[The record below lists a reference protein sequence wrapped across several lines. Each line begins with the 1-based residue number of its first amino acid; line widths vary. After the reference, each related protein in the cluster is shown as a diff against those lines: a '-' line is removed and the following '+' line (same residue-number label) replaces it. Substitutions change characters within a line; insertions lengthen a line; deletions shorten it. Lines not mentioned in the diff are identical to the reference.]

1 MGNKKRK
8 LSVAI
13 SALVLTV
20 NSVQN
25 SLGDFEKIRE
35 IIKIKFIL
43 KELIKKRE
51 KMGKKS
57 SEKKAKREFEN
68 FEKNKIEVIEKK
80 ESKEIHIQNIDSKK
94 LSKYEKIKKFRNLEN
109 VSITYGD
116 NEKDKFKDF
125 QEIYILI
132 NNRIKEQNKKWIC
145 SEKNKIFYILP
156 YGFLTT
162 ERIEGDYYSNYESNQ
177 KKIDEFSKKL
187 KEKEIH
193 FIIPNSDD
201 LYKLQN
207 IDFLEEGY
215 WIYYWYDNRLNHLY
229 INGVITNKYYS
240 ENLIGIDNLDNFFK
254 FLETRNK
261 KSNFKNNDLKNFDRI
276 LKEKEIDLNKE
287 YDYEEILEII
297 DMINDDELKKA
308 FEEVEDEFQN
318 GNIELKDFFEEYQFS
333 LLEDDNLRDFE
344 VILNYD
350 LLDST
355 IITKEYEERFNKL
368 SEAYRTYKKYV
379 SCIYNEGNEYYEK
392 VRIFFDTEKI
402 IESIK
407 NREKI
412 FNNIEIAYL
421 ENELGIEK
429 EVIYLD
435 KNTYYYK
442 NGDIE
447 EVYGNSPAE
456 KKSVYYYKN
465 GDIEERIYQNGILNG
480 KSILKFSNGD
490 IEERNYKN
498 GILDGKAIS
507 KTNNKEKAYL
517 YNNGIKEEMPKL
529 KYYLSIDKDRIN
541 IDDYQEN
548 ILLDPNVGHWDLKEQ
563 DKKELKEILGKNVY
577 KRDPKK
583 DINQGGIVAI
593 DFGTKSTVVVYQK
606 DSENILPM
614 RISGDKLNKEVRS
627 SDYENPTVI
636 EFRDIDKFLKDY
648 NAKAGRPETKWED
661 ITISHTAFGNLTEV
675 SSEYFD
681 SIISD
686 IKQWTAS
693 KNQKIILV
701 DRKGKEI
708 LLPPYLELKEKN
720 KDYIDPVELY
730 AYYIGS
736 YINNM
741 INGIYLEYYLS
752 FPVTYEKAIRER
764 ILKSFEKGIQK
775 SLPIEI
781 QEDKDLMKK
790 FRVRHGANEPAAFAV
805 CALSKLEIE
814 PKNEEDKI
822 YYGVFDFG
830 GGTTDFD
837 FGIWKYSEEED
848 LYDYELEHFGAG
860 GERYLG
866 GENILK
872 ELAYKVFTDN
882 SSNLRKNRI
891 QYTRPEW
898 CDETIGE
905 EVLVSQTKQARQNST
920 KVAKELRGI
929 WENTTTERV
938 DYISVNLFNS
948 LGEVNTGFKLDVKED
963 ELKKLIKEKIEK
975 GIKNFFIKMEDAFR
989 EEDVKEIN
997 IFLAGNSCKHPFVEE
1012 IFNRYI
1018 EEKKDKFKISIYN
1031 TKMFEKLKETN
1042 KVNPTAK
1049 TGVAFGLIYSRN
1061 SGRIKVTSRDE
1072 KANMNNEVNFKFYVG
1087 NNRRN
1092 KFNCIISQNSNY
1104 DEYKFFGI
1112 VKSDIFE
1119 LYYSTSPEAQTNE
1132 MKSSEAKIKRVNL
1145 TKDYDEEDRY
1155 RIYLKANESDKLVY
1169 AIVKEEKE
1177 IEIKKFVEEG
1187 EVTLN

>member
-1 MGNKKRK
+1 MGNKKVK
-8 LSVAI
+8 LSITI
-13 SALVLTV
+13 SALISTV

-25 SLGDFEKIRE
+25 GLGDFEKISE

-43 KELIKKRE
+43 KEVIKKRE

-94 LSKYEKIKKFRNLEN
+94 LSKYEKIKKFRDLEN

-132 NNRIKEQNKKWIC
+132 NNGIEEQNKKWIY
-145 SEKNKIFYILP
+145 SEKNKISYILP

-229 INGVITNKYYS
+229 INGVRTNKYYS
-240 ENLIGIDNLDNFFK
+240 ENLIGIDNFDNFFK

-261 KSNFKNNDLKNFDRI
+261 KSNFKNNDLRTFEKI

-297 DMINDDELKKA
+297 DTINDDELKKV
-308 FEEVEDEFQN
+308 FKEVEDEFQN
-318 GNIELKDFFEEYQFS
+318 GNIELKDFFEKYQYS
-333 LLEDDNLRDFE
+333 LLENDELKDFE

-350 LLDST
+350 LLDTS
-355 IITKEYEERFNKL
+355 IITKEYERRFNKL
-368 SEAYRTYKKYV
+368 AEAYRTYKKYI
-379 SCIYNEGNEYYEK
+379 SCICNENNEYYEK
-392 VRIFFDTEKI
+392 VGIFFDTKKI

-435 KNTYYYK
+435 KNSYYYK
-442 NGDIE
+442 NGEIE

-456 KKSVYYYKN
+456 KKSIYYYKN

-507 KTNNKEKAYL
+507 KTNNKEKEYV
-517 YNNGIKEEMPKL
+517 YNNGIKEEMPLL
-529 KYYLSIDKDRIN
+529 KYYLSIDKERIN

-577 KRDPKK
+577 KRNPK
-583 DINQGGIVAI
+583 DDVNQGGIVAI

-614 RISGDKLNKEVRS
+614 RISGDKLNREVRNT
-627 SDYENPTVI
+627 DYENPTVI

-648 NAKAGRPETKWED
+648 NAKVGRPDTKWED

-708 LLPPYLELKEKN
+708 LLPPYLELKEKS

-805 CALSKLEIE
+805 CALSKLEMK
-814 PKNEEDKI
+814 PKNEEDKV

-882 SSNLRKNRI
+882 SSNLRKNQI

-898 CDETIGE
+898 CDEIIGE
-905 EVLVSQTKQARQNST
+905 ETLVSQTKQARQNST

-938 DYISVNLFNS
+938 DFISVNLFDS
-948 LGEVNTGFKLDVKED
+948 HGEVNAGFKLNVKED
-963 ELKKLIKEKIEK
+963 DLKILIKEKIEK
-975 GIKNFFIKMEDAFR
+975 GIKNFFIKMEDAFKG
-989 EEDVKEIN
+989 EDVKEIN

-1018 EEKKDKFKISIYN
+1018 EEKKDKFKISIHN

-1072 KANMNNEVNFKFYVG
+1072 KANINNEVNFKFYVG

-1092 KFNCIISQNSNY
+1092 KFNCIISPNSNY

-1132 MKSSEAKIKRVNL
+1132 MKSSEAKIKRINL
-1145 TKDYDEEDRY
+1145 KKDYDEEDRY
-1155 RIYLKANESDKLVY
+1155 RIYLKADKSDKLTY
-1169 AIVKEEKE
+1169 AIVKEEKD
-1177 IEIKKFVEEG
+1177 IETKNFIEEG
-1187 EVTLN
+1187 EITLN

>member
-43 KELIKKRE
+43 KKVIEIKRE

-57 SEKKAKREFEN
+57 SAKKVKKEFESL
-68 FEKNKIEVIEKK
+68 EKNRIEKIEEISTQDINLK
-80 ESKEIHIQNIDSKK
+80 ELK
-94 LSKYEKIKKFRNLEN
+94 KYEKIKKFRNLEKVN
-109 VSITYGD
+109 IIYSN

-125 QEIYILI
+125 QEIYNLI
-132 NNRIKEQNKKWIC
+132 NIKLEVKNKKWIF
-145 SEKNKIFYILP
+145 SQKDNIYYIFPYDFFVTERLKGEYSIFRSAKEDKINRDIIKKVSYKIREKGFEFNLP
-156 YGFLTT
+156 EERSIKLLNSIGFL
-162 ERIEGDYYSNYESNQ
+162 GNGNWVYYQKQVLEYMTIKYSFNY
-177 KKIDEFSKKL
+177 
-187 KEKEIH
+187 
-193 FIIPNSDD
+193 SDN
-201 LYKLQN
+201 YT
-207 IDFLEEGY
+207 Y
-215 WIYYWYDNRLNHLY
+215 
-229 INGVITNKYYS
+229 
-240 ENLIGIDNLDNFFK
+240 NLIGVYKLDNFFNSLK
-254 FLETRNK
+254 YRNK
-261 KSNFKNNDLKNFDRI
+261 NFNFIENEDLKN
-276 LKEKEIDLNKE
+276 
-287 YDYEEILEII
+287 
-297 DMINDDELKKA
+297 
-308 FEEVEDEFQN
+308 
-318 GNIELKDFFEEYQFS
+318 
-333 LLEDDNLRDFE
+333 FE
-344 VILNYD
+344 VILNYN

-355 IITKEYEERFNKL
+355 IITKEFEKSFNNLVEVYK
-368 SEAYRTYKKYV
+368 TYKNYI
-379 SCIYNEGNEYYEK
+379 SCIYNKDDENIG
-392 VRIFFDTEKI
+392 ILFDIDKI
-402 IESIK
+402 TESIK
-407 NREKI
+407 DKKKV
-412 FNNIEIAYL
+412 FDSIEIPYFP
-421 ENELGIEK
+421 NELGIER
-429 EVIYLD
+429 EIVHLD
-435 KNTYYYK
+435 RNIYYYK

-447 EVYGNSPAE
+447 EVYNENSGE
-456 KKSVYYYKN
+456 NKSIYYFKN
-465 GDIEERIYQNGILNG
+465 GDIEEKKYQYGLLNGKSILNFSNGDVEERIYQNGVLDGKSILKLANGDIEERTYQNGVLNG
-480 KSILKFSNGD
+480 KSILKSTTGQ
-490 IEERNYKN
+490 IEERTYQN
-498 GILDGKAIS
+498 GVLDGTSIYQNGDK
-507 KTNNKEKAYL
+507 KKAYC
-517 YNNGIKEEMPKL
+517 YTNGIKEEMPVL
-529 KYYLSIDKDRIN
+529 KYYLSIDKERIN
-541 IDDYQEN
+541 TDDYQED

-577 KRDPKK
+577 KRNPK
-583 DINQGGIVAI
+583 DDVNQGGIVAI

-614 RISGDKLNKEVRS
+614 RISGEKLNREVRNT
-627 SDYENPTVI
+627 DYENPTVI
-636 EFRDIDKFLKDY
+636 EFRDINKFLKDY
-648 NAKAGRPETKWED
+648 NAKVGRPDTKWQD
-661 ITISHTAFGNLTEV
+661 ITVSHTAFGNLTEV

-708 LLPPYLELKEKN
+708 LLPPYLELKEKS

-781 QEDKDLMKK
+781 QGDKDLMKK

-814 PKNEEDKI
+814 PKNEEDKV

-882 SSNLRKNRI
+882 SSNLRKNQI

-898 CDETIGE
+898 CDELVGE
-905 EVLVSQTKQARQNST
+905 EILVSQTKQARQNST

-938 DYISVNLFNS
+938 DFISVNLFDS
-948 LGEVNTGFKLDVKED
+948 HGEVNAGFKLNVKED
-963 ELKKLIKEKIEK
+963 DLKNLIKEKIEK
-975 GIKNFFIKMEDAFR
+975 GIKNFFIKMEDAFKG
-989 EEDVKEIN
+989 EDVKEIN

-1012 IFNRYI
+1012 IFNSYI
-1018 EEKKDKFKISIYN
+1018 EKKKDKFKINIYD
-1031 TKMFEKLKETN
+1031 TKMFEKLKDT
-1042 KVNPTAK
+1042 KKTNPTAK

-1072 KANMNNEVNFKFYVG
+1072 KANISNEINFKFYIG

-1092 KFNCIISQNSNY
+1092 KFNCIISPNSNY

-1132 MKSSEAKIKRVNL
+1132 MKSSEAKIKRINL
-1145 TKDYDEEDRY
+1145 KKDYDEEDRY
-1155 RIYLKANESDKLVY
+1155 RIYLKANEADKLVY
-1169 AIVKEEKE
+1169 AIVKEEKD
-1177 IEIKKFVEEG
+1177 IETKKFIEEG

>member
-57 SEKKAKREFEN
+57 SEKKVRKEFESL
-68 FEKNKIEVIEKK
+68 EKNRIEKIEEISTQDINLK
-80 ESKEIHIQNIDSKK
+80 ELK
-94 LSKYEKIKKFRNLEN
+94 KYEKIKKFRNLEKVN
-109 VSITYGD
+109 IIYSN

-125 QEIYILI
+125 QEIYNLI
-132 NNRIKEQNKKWIC
+132 NIKLEVKNKKWIF
-145 SEKNKIFYILP
+145 SQKDNIYYIFPYDFFVTERLKGEYSIFRSAKEDKINRDIIKKVSYKIREKGFEFNLP
-156 YGFLTT
+156 EERSIKLLNSIGFL
-162 ERIEGDYYSNYESNQ
+162 GNGNWVYYQKQILEYMTIKDSFNY
-177 KKIDEFSKKL
+177 
-187 KEKEIH
+187 
-193 FIIPNSDD
+193 SDN
-201 LYKLQN
+201 YT
-207 IDFLEEGY
+207 
-215 WIYYWYDNRLNHLY
+215 H
-229 INGVITNKYYS
+229 
-240 ENLIGIDNLDNFFK
+240 NLIGVYKLDNFFNSLK
-254 FLETRNK
+254 YRNK
-261 KSNFKNNDLKNFDRI
+261 NFNFIENEDLKN
-276 LKEKEIDLNKE
+276 
-287 YDYEEILEII
+287 
-297 DMINDDELKKA
+297 
-308 FEEVEDEFQN
+308 
-318 GNIELKDFFEEYQFS
+318 
-333 LLEDDNLRDFE
+333 FE
-344 VILNYD
+344 VILNYN

-355 IITKEYEERFNKL
+355 IITKEFEKSFNNLVEVYK
-368 SEAYRTYKKYV
+368 TYKNYI
-379 SCIYNEGNEYYEK
+379 SCIYNKDDENIG
-392 VRIFFDTEKI
+392 ILFDIDKI
-402 IESIK
+402 TESIK
-407 NREKI
+407 DKKKV
-412 FNNIEIAYL
+412 FDSIEIPYFP
-421 ENELGIEK
+421 NELGIER
-429 EVIYLD
+429 EIVHLD
-435 KNTYYYK
+435 RNIYYYK

-447 EVYGNSPAE
+447 EVYNENSGE
-456 KKSVYYYKN
+456 NKSIYYFKN
-465 GDIEERIYQNGILNG
+465 GDIEEKKYQYGLLNGKSILNFSNGDVEERIYQNGILNG
-480 KSILKFSNGD
+480 KSILKLANGD
-490 IEERNYKN
+490 IEERTYQNEVLN
-498 GILDGKAIS
+498 GKSILKSTTGQIEERTYQNGVLDGTSIYQNGDK
-507 KTNNKEKAYL
+507 KKAYC
-517 YNNGIKEEMPKL
+517 YTNGIKEEMPVL
-529 KYYLSIDKDRIN
+529 KYYLSIDKERIN
-541 IDDYQEN
+541 TDDYQEN

-614 RISGDKLNKEVRS
+614 RISGDKLNREVRDT
-627 SDYENPTVI
+627 DYENPTVI
-636 EFRDIDKFLKDY
+636 EFRDIEKFLKDY

-708 LLPPYLELKEKN
+708 LLPPYLELKEKS

-814 PKNEEDKI
+814 PKNEEDKV

-860 GERYLG
+860 GDKYLG

-882 SSNLRKNRI
+882 SSNLRKNQI

-898 CDETIGE
+898 CDELVGE
-905 EVLVSQTKQARQNST
+905 EILVSQTKQARQNST

-938 DYISVNLFNS
+938 DFISVNLFDS
-948 LGEVNTGFKLDVKED
+948 HAEVNAGFKLNVKED
-963 ELKKLIKEKIEK
+963 DLKNLIKEKIEK
-975 GIKNFFIKMEDAFR
+975 GIKNFFIKMEDAFKG
-989 EEDVKEIN
+989 EDVKEIN

-1018 EEKKDKFKISIYN
+1018 EEKKDKFKINIYN
-1031 TKMFEKLKETN
+1031 TKMFNDLKETN

-1092 KFNCIISQNSNY
+1092 KFNCIISPNSNY

-1132 MKSSEAKIKRVNL
+1132 MKSSEAKIKRANL
-1145 TKDYDEEDRY
+1145 KKDYDEEERY
-1155 RIYLKANESDKLVY
+1155 RIYLKADKSDELSY
-1169 AIVKEEKE
+1169 AIVKEEKD
-1177 IEIKKFVEEG
+1177 IETKKFVEEG
-1187 EVTLN
+1187 EISLN

>member
-1 MGNKKRK
+1 
-8 LSVAI
+8 
-13 SALVLTV
+13 
-20 NSVQN
+20 
-25 SLGDFEKIRE
+25 
-35 IIKIKFIL
+35 
-43 KELIKKRE
+43 
-51 KMGKKS
+51 MGKKNL
-57 SEKKAKREFEN
+57 EKKVKREFGTLEQN
-68 FEKNKIEVIEKK
+68 QVEVIEIK
-80 ESKEIHIQNIDSKK
+80 ENTMQDVNLNEPNKF
-94 LSKYEKIKKFRNLEN
+94 EKIKKFQDLEN
-109 VSITYGD
+109 VIITYGD

-125 QEIYILI
+125 QEMYNLI
-132 NNRIKEQNKKWIC
+132 NNEIEVQDKKWIY
-145 SEKNKIFYILP
+145 SKKNSLFYILP
-156 YGFLTT
+156 FQFITT
-162 ERIEGDYYSNYESNQ
+162 ERIEGEYYNDNEGNQ
-177 KKIDEFSKKL
+177 KKLEEISEKLKDKKINFNFLDYTELKILENIGFIGDGDWIHRMKYFSKKNT
-187 KEKEIH
+187 
-193 FIIPNSDD
+193 FMR
-201 LYKLQN
+201 
-207 IDFLEEGY
+207 
-215 WIYYWYDNRLNHLY
+215 IYGFSYD
-229 INGVITNKYYS
+229 KYYTY
-240 ENLIGIDNLDNFFK
+240 NLMGIHRLEDFFK
-254 FLETRNK
+254 FLENRNRA
-261 KSNFKNNDLKNFDRI
+261 SNFKNNDLKTFDRI
-276 LKEKEIDLNKE
+276 LKEKEIDLNEE
-287 YDYEEILEII
+287 YDFEEILKII
-297 DMINDDELKKA
+297 DTINDNGLKEA
-308 FEEVEDEFQN
+308 FEEVKYKFQN
-318 GNIELKDFFEEYQFS
+318 GSIKLKDFIGEYQFS
-333 LLEDDNLRDFE
+333 LLEDDILEDFE
-344 VILNYD
+344 VILNYE
-350 LLDST
+350 LLDPS
-355 IITKEYEERFNKL
+355 IITKEYEKKFNNL
-368 SEAYRTYKKYV
+368 VEAYRTYKDYIACV
-379 SCIYNEGNEYYEK
+379 YNEDDEK
-392 VRIFFDTEKI
+392 VGIFFNTKKI

-407 NREKI
+407 NIEEI
-412 FNNIEIAYL
+412 FNNIEINYL
-421 ENELGIEK
+421 ENKLGIEK
-429 EVIYLD
+429 EIVYSD
-435 KNTYYYK
+435 RNTYYYK
-442 NGDIE
+442 SGDIE
-447 EVYGNSPAE
+447 EVYDTNSE
-456 KKSVYYYKN
+456 KNKSIYYFKN
-465 GDIEERIYQNGILNG
+465 GDIEERIYQNGIL
-480 KSILKFSNGD
+480 
-490 IEERNYKN
+490 E
-498 GILDGKAIS
+498 GKAIY
-507 KTNNKEKAYL
+507 KTNNKERAYF
-517 YNNGIKEEMPKL
+517 YKNGIKEEMPKL
-529 KYYLSIDKDRIN
+529 KYYLSIDKERIN
-541 IDDYQEN
+541 IDDYQETM
-548 ILLDPNVGHWDLKEQ
+548 LVDPNIGHWDLKEE

-577 KRDPKK
+577 KRDSKK

-614 RISGDKLNKEVRS
+614 RISGDKLNREVRS
-627 SDYENPTVI
+627 TDYENPTVI
-636 EFRDIDKFLKDY
+636 EFRDIEKFLKDY
-648 NAKAGRPETKWED
+648 NTKVGRPDTKWED
-661 ITISHTAFGNLTEV
+661 ITVSHTAFGNLTEV

-693 KNQKIILV
+693 KNESIVIV

-708 LLPPYLELKEKN
+708 LLSPYLELKEKSKN
-720 KDYIDPVELY
+720 YLDPVELY

-814 PKNEEDKI
+814 PKNEEDKV

-860 GERYLG
+860 GDKYLG

-882 SSNLRKNRI
+882 SPNLRKNQI

-898 CDETIGE
+898 CDEIIGE
-905 EVLVSQTKQARQNST
+905 ETLVSQTKQARQNST

-929 WENTTTERV
+929 WENTTTERL

-948 LGEVNTGFKLDVKED
+948 LGEVNAGFKLDVKEE
-963 ELKKLIKEKIEK
+963 ELKNLIKEKIEK
-975 GIKNFFIKMEDAFR
+975 GIKNFFIKMEDAFKG
-989 EEDVKEIN
+989 EDVKEIN

-1018 EEKKDKFKISIYN
+1018 EEKKDKLKINIYN
-1031 TKMFEKLKETN
+1031 TKMFDDLKETN

-1061 SGRIKVTSRDE
+1061 SGRIKVISRDE
-1072 KANMNNEVNFKFYVG
+1072 KANVNNEVNFKFYVG

-1092 KFNCIISQNSNY
+1092 KFNCIISPNSNY

-1132 MKSSEAKIKRVNL
+1132 MKSSEAKIKRVSL
-1145 TKDYDEEDRY
+1145 KKDYDEEDRY
-1155 RIYLKANESDKLVY
+1155 RIYLKANKSDELSY
-1169 AIVKEEKE
+1169 AIVKEEKD
-1177 IEIKKFVEEG
+1177 IETKKFVEEG

>member
-1 MGNKKRK
+1 MGNKKRR

-13 SALVLTV
+13 LALVSTV
-20 NSVQN
+20 NGTQN
-25 SLGDFEKIRE
+25 GLENFEKISE

-43 KELIKKRE
+43 KEVIKKRE

-125 QEIYILI
+125 QEIYNLI
-132 NNRIKEQNKKWIC
+132 NIKLENKNKKWIF
-145 SEKNKIFYILP
+145 SQKDNIYYIFPYDFLVTERLKGEYSIFRSVKEDKDKINRDIIKKASYKIREKGIEFSLP
-156 YGFLTT
+156 EERSIKLLNSIGFLGN
-162 ERIEGDYYSNYESNQ
+162 GD
-177 KKIDEFSKKL
+177 
-187 KEKEIH
+187 
-193 FIIPNSDD
+193 
-201 LYKLQN
+201 
-207 IDFLEEGY
+207 
-215 WIYYWYDNRLNHLY
+215 WIYYQKQVLEYMS
-229 INGVITNKYYS
+229 INNSFNYS
-240 ENLIGIDNLDNFFK
+240 NNYAYNLIGIYKLDNFFNSLK
-254 FLETRNK
+254 YRNE
-261 KSNFKNNDLKNFDRI
+261 NFNFIENEDLKNF
-276 LKEKEIDLNKE
+276 EV
-287 YDYEEILEII
+287 
-297 DMINDDELKKA
+297 MIN
-308 FEEVEDEFQN
+308 
-318 GNIELKDFFEEYQFS
+318 Y
-333 LLEDDNLRDFE
+333 NLS
-344 VILNYD
+344 
-350 LLDST
+350 DST
-355 IITKEYEERFNKL
+355 IITKEYEKSFNKL
-368 SEAYRTYKKYV
+368 TETYRTYKHYI
-379 SCIYNEGNEYYEK
+379 SCIYNKDNKNIG
-392 VRIFFDTEKI
+392 ILFDIDKI

-407 NREKI
+407 DKKKV
-412 FNNIEIAYL
+412 FDSIEIPYFP
-421 ENELGIEK
+421 NEIGVEK
-429 EVIYLD
+429 EIVHSDRNI
-435 KNTYYYK
+435 YYYK

-447 EVYGNSPAE
+447 EVYSENLRGN
-456 KKSVYYYKN
+456 KSIYYLKN
-465 GDIEERIYQNGILNG
+465 GDVEERIYQNGILNGKSILKFSSRDIEERIYQNGILNG
-480 KSILKFSNGD
+480 KSILKLVNGE
-490 IEERNYKN
+490 IEERTYQN
-498 GILDGKAIS
+498 GILDGTSIYKNGDKK
-507 KTNNKEKAYL
+507 KTY
-517 YNNGIKEEMPKL
+517 YYTNGIKEEMPKL
-529 KYYLSIDKDRIN
+529 KYYLSIDRNRIN

-577 KRDPKK
+577 KKDPKK

-614 RISGDKLNKEVRS
+614 RISGDKLNREVRS
-627 SDYENPTVI
+627 TDYENPTVI
-636 EFRDIDKFLKDY
+636 EFRDIEKFLKDY

-701 DRKGKEI
+701 DRKEKEI
-708 LLPPYLELKEKN
+708 LLPPYLELNEKS
-720 KDYIDPVELY
+720 KDYLDPVELY

-814 PKNEEDKI
+814 PKNEEDKV

-848 LYDYELEHFGAG
+848 LYDYELEHFKAG
-860 GERYLG
+860 GDKNLG

-882 SSNLRKNRI
+882 SSNLRKSQI

-898 CDETIGE
+898 CDETVGE

-948 LGEVNTGFKLDVKED
+948 LGEINAGFKLDVKED

-975 GIKNFFIKMEDAFR
+975 GIKNFFIKMEDAFK
-989 EEDVKEIN
+989 EEDAKEIN

-1018 EEKKDKFKISIYN
+1018 EEKKDKFKINIYN
-1031 TKMFEKLKETN
+1031 TKMFNDLKETN

-1092 KFNCIISQNSNY
+1092 KFNCIISPNSNY

-1119 LYYSTSPEAQTNE
+1119 LYYSTLPEAQTNE
-1132 MKSSEAKIKRVNL
+1132 MKSSEAKIKRINL
-1145 TKDYDEEDRY
+1145 KKDYDEEDRY
-1155 RIYLKANESDKLVY
+1155 RIYLKANKSDKLAY
-1169 AIVKEEKE
+1169 AIVKEEKD
-1177 IEIKKFVEEG
+1177 IETKNFIEEG
-1187 EVTLN
+1187 EITLN

>member
-57 SEKKAKREFEN
+57 SEKKAKREFESL
-68 FEKNKIEVIEKK
+68 EKNRIEKIE
-80 ESKEIHIQNIDSKK
+80 EISTQNINLKELK
-94 LSKYEKIKKFRNLEN
+94 KYEKIKKFRNLEKVN
-109 VSITYGD
+109 IIYSN

-125 QEIYILI
+125 QEIYNLI
-132 NNRIKEQNKKWIC
+132 NIKLEVKNKKWIF
-145 SEKNKIFYILP
+145 SQKDNIYYIFPYDFFVTERLKGEYSIFRSAKEDKINRDIIKKVSYKIREKGFEFNLP
-156 YGFLTT
+156 EERSIKLLNSIGFL
-162 ERIEGDYYSNYESNQ
+162 GNGNWVYYQKQVLEYMTIKDSFNY
-177 KKIDEFSKKL
+177 
-187 KEKEIH
+187 
-193 FIIPNSDD
+193 SDN
-201 LYKLQN
+201 YT
-207 IDFLEEGY
+207 
-215 WIYYWYDNRLNHLY
+215 H
-229 INGVITNKYYS
+229 
-240 ENLIGIDNLDNFFK
+240 NLIGVYKLDNFFNSLK
-254 FLETRNK
+254 YRNK
-261 KSNFKNNDLKNFDRI
+261 NFNFIENEDLKN
-276 LKEKEIDLNKE
+276 
-287 YDYEEILEII
+287 
-297 DMINDDELKKA
+297 
-308 FEEVEDEFQN
+308 
-318 GNIELKDFFEEYQFS
+318 
-333 LLEDDNLRDFE
+333 FE
-344 VILNYD
+344 VILNYN

-355 IITKEYEERFNKL
+355 IITKEFEKSFNNLVEVYK
-368 SEAYRTYKKYV
+368 TYKNYI
-379 SCIYNEGNEYYEK
+379 SCIYNKDDENIG
-392 VRIFFDTEKI
+392 ILFDIDKI
-402 IESIK
+402 TESIK
-407 NREKI
+407 DKKKV
-412 FNNIEIAYL
+412 FDSIEIPYFP
-421 ENELGIEK
+421 NELGIER
-429 EVIYLD
+429 EIVHLD
-435 KNTYYYK
+435 RNIYYYK

-447 EVYGNSPAE
+447 EVYNENSGE
-456 KKSVYYYKN
+456 NKSIYYYKN
-465 GDIEERIYQNGILNG
+465 GDIEEKKYQYGLLNGKSILNFSNGDVEERIYQNGVLDGKSILKLANGDIEERTYQNGVLNG
-480 KSILKFSNGD
+480 KSILKSTTGQ
-490 IEERNYKN
+490 IEERTYQN
-498 GILDGKAIS
+498 GVLDGTSIYQNGDK
-507 KTNNKEKAYL
+507 KKAYC
-517 YNNGIKEEMPKL
+517 YTNGIKEEMPVL
-529 KYYLSIDKDRIN
+529 KYYLSIDKERIN
-541 IDDYQEN
+541 TDDYQED

-563 DKKELKEILGKNVY
+563 DKKELKEILGKNIY

-614 RISGDKLNKEVRS
+614 RISGDKLNREVRDT
-627 SDYENPTVI
+627 DYENPTVI
-636 EFRDIDKFLKDY
+636 EFRDIEKFLKDY

-708 LLPPYLELKEKN
+708 LLPPYLELKEKS

-814 PKNEEDKI
+814 PKNEEDKV

-860 GERYLG
+860 GDKYLG

-882 SSNLRKNRI
+882 SSNLRKNQI

-898 CDETIGE
+898 CDELVGE
-905 EVLVSQTKQARQNST
+905 EILVSQTKQARQNST

-938 DYISVNLFNS
+938 DFISVNLFDS
-948 LGEVNTGFKLDVKED
+948 HAEVNAGFKLNVKED
-963 ELKKLIKEKIEK
+963 DLKNLIKEKIEK
-975 GIKNFFIKMEDAFR
+975 GIKNFFIKMEDAFKG
-989 EEDVKEIN
+989 EDVKEIN

-1018 EEKKDKFKISIYN
+1018 EEKKDKFKINIYN
-1031 TKMFEKLKETN
+1031 TKMFNDLKETN

-1092 KFNCIISQNSNY
+1092 KFNCIISPNSNY

-1145 TKDYDEEDRY
+1145 KKDYDEEERY
-1155 RIYLKANESDKLVY
+1155 RIYLKADKSDELSY
-1169 AIVKEEKE
+1169 AIVKEEKD
-1177 IEIKKFVEEG
+1177 IETKKFVEEG
-1187 EVTLN
+1187 EISLN

>member
-43 KELIKKRE
+43 KKVIEIKRE

-57 SEKKAKREFEN
+57 SAKKVKKEFESL
-68 FEKNKIEVIEKK
+68 EKNRIEKIEEISTQDINLK
-80 ESKEIHIQNIDSKK
+80 ELK
-94 LSKYEKIKKFRNLEN
+94 KYEKIKKFRNLEKVN
-109 VSITYGD
+109 IIYSN

-125 QEIYILI
+125 QEIYNLI
-132 NNRIKEQNKKWIC
+132 NIKLEVKNKKWIF
-145 SEKNKIFYILP
+145 SQKDNIYYIFPYDFFVTERLKGEYSIFRSAKEDKINRDIIKKVSYKIREKGFEFNLP
-156 YGFLTT
+156 EERSIKLLNSIGFL
-162 ERIEGDYYSNYESNQ
+162 GNGNWVYYQKQVLEYMTIKDSFNY
-177 KKIDEFSKKL
+177 
-187 KEKEIH
+187 
-193 FIIPNSDD
+193 SDN
-201 LYKLQN
+201 YT
-207 IDFLEEGY
+207 Y
-215 WIYYWYDNRLNHLY
+215 
-229 INGVITNKYYS
+229 
-240 ENLIGIDNLDNFFK
+240 NLIGVYKLDNFFNSLK
-254 FLETRNK
+254 YRNK
-261 KSNFKNNDLKNFDRI
+261 NFNFIENEDLKN
-276 LKEKEIDLNKE
+276 
-287 YDYEEILEII
+287 
-297 DMINDDELKKA
+297 
-308 FEEVEDEFQN
+308 
-318 GNIELKDFFEEYQFS
+318 
-333 LLEDDNLRDFE
+333 FE
-344 VILNYD
+344 VILNYN

-355 IITKEYEERFNKL
+355 IITKEFEKSFNNLVEVYK
-368 SEAYRTYKKYV
+368 TYKNYI
-379 SCIYNEGNEYYEK
+379 SCIYNKDDENIG
-392 VRIFFDTEKI
+392 ILFDIDKI
-402 IESIK
+402 TESIK
-407 NREKI
+407 DKKKV
-412 FNNIEIAYL
+412 FDSIEIPYFP
-421 ENELGIEK
+421 NELGIER
-429 EVIYLD
+429 EIVHLD
-435 KNTYYYK
+435 RNIYYYK

-447 EVYGNSPAE
+447 EVYNENSGE
-456 KKSVYYYKN
+456 NKSIYYFKN
-465 GDIEERIYQNGILNG
+465 GDIEEKKYQYGLLNGKSILNFSNGDVEERIYQNGVLDGKSILKLANGDIEERTYQNGVLNG
-480 KSILKFSNGD
+480 KSILKSTTGQ
-490 IEERNYKN
+490 IEERTYQN
-498 GILDGKAIS
+498 GVLDGTSIYQNGDK
-507 KTNNKEKAYL
+507 KKAYC
-517 YNNGIKEEMPKL
+517 YTNGIKEEMPVL
-529 KYYLSIDKDRIN
+529 KYYLSIDKERIN
-541 IDDYQEN
+541 TDDYQED

-577 KRDPKK
+577 KRNPK
-583 DINQGGIVAI
+583 DDVNQGGIVAI

-614 RISGDKLNKEVRS
+614 RISGDKLNREVRNT
-627 SDYENPTVI
+627 DYENPTVI
-636 EFRDIDKFLKDY
+636 EFRDINKFLKDY
-648 NAKAGRPETKWED
+648 NAKVGRPDTKWQD
-661 ITISHTAFGNLTEV
+661 ITVSHTAFGNLTEV

-708 LLPPYLELKEKN
+708 LLPPYLELKEKS

-781 QEDKDLMKK
+781 QGDKDLMKK

-814 PKNEEDKI
+814 PKNEEDKV

-882 SSNLRKNRI
+882 SSNLRKNQI

-898 CDETIGE
+898 CDELVGE
-905 EVLVSQTKQARQNST
+905 EILVSQTKQARQNST

-938 DYISVNLFNS
+938 DFISVNLFDS
-948 LGEVNTGFKLDVKED
+948 HGEVNAGFKLNVKED
-963 ELKKLIKEKIEK
+963 DLKNLIKEKIEK
-975 GIKNFFIKMEDAFR
+975 GIKNFFIKMEDAFKG
-989 EEDVKEIN
+989 EDVKEIN

-1012 IFNRYI
+1012 IFNSYI
-1018 EEKKDKFKISIYN
+1018 EKKKDKFKINIYD
-1031 TKMFEKLKETN
+1031 TKMFEKLKDT
-1042 KVNPTAK
+1042 KKTNPTAK

-1072 KANMNNEVNFKFYVG
+1072 KANISNEINFKFYIG

-1092 KFNCIISQNSNY
+1092 KFNCIISPNSNY

-1132 MKSSEAKIKRVNL
+1132 MKSSEAKIKRINL
-1145 TKDYDEEDRY
+1145 KKDYDEEDRY
-1155 RIYLKANESDKLVY
+1155 RIYLKANEADKLVY
-1169 AIVKEEKE
+1169 AIVKEEKD
-1177 IEIKKFVEEG
+1177 IETKKFIEEG